1 MFIQILYSIFLS
13 VISNSIKNSYWDSNK
28 SFLGKT
34 QYLARFNIGRLS
46 ATVTD
51 VLQLSAGDEITLR
64 EFFDSGGLR
73 EIDGGEEST
82 YITVYK
88 IDD

>member
-1 MFIQILYSIFLS
+1 LHAST
-13 VISNSIKNSYWDSNK
+13 N
-28 SFLGKT
+28 
-34 QYLARFNIGRLS
+34 GRLS

-73 EIDGGEEST
+73 EIDDGEEST
-82 YITVYK
+82 YLTIHK